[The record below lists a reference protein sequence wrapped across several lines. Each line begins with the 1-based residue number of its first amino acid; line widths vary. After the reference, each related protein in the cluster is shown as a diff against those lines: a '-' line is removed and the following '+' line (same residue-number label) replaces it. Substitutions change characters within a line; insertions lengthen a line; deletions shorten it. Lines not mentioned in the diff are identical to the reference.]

1 MWASDMITSTR
12 NPAVKA
18 ARRLARRSERD
29 ATGSFLVE
37 GARVLE
43 EAVAFLRTLFVA
55 ADADER
61 ERALATTAER
71 AGTRTVAVSGH
82 VRDALAQ
89 TATPQGLVG
98 VASLPAVSSLP
109 AHSRLVLLLDEVA
122 DPGNLGAIVRSAD
135 AAGADAV
142 LVTSGSVDAQHPR
155 AVRASAGSLFHL
167 PVVQGLAFEQ
177 ALRLCVERGLRT
189 VAADARASEPYTE
202 VDLSQPS
209 AIVLG
214 SEAHGMAPEQLE
226 RCDLV
231 AAVPMRTPDRE
242 PYTGEAES
250 LNLAATATLFAFEAA
265 RQRALGVEVAT

>member
-1 MWASDMITSTR
+1 MITSNR

-29 ATGSFLVE
+29 ATGTFLVE
-37 GARVLE
+37 GTAVLS
-43 EAVAFLRTLFVA
+43 EALGCLRTLFVA
-55 ADADER
+55 ADANTDELR
-61 ERALATTAER
+61 LAAAAER
-71 AGTRTVAVSGH
+71 AGVPTVPVSER
-82 VRDALAQ
+82 VRDAITQ
-89 TATPQGLVG
+89 TATPRGLIG
-98 VASLPAVSSLP
+98 LASLPPAELP
-109 AHSRLVLLLDEVA
+109 GEPRLVVMLVEIA
-122 DPGNLGAIVRSAD
+122 DPGNLGTIIRSAD

-142 LVTSGSVDAQHPR
+142 VVTTGSVDAQHPR

-167 PVVQGLAFEQ
+167 PVVQGVTFE
-177 ALRLCVERGLRT
+177 AGMAACAERGLQT
-189 VAADARASEPYTE
+189 VAADANGPVPYTE

-214 SEAHGMAPEQLE
+214 AEAHGLATNHRA

-231 AAVPMRTPDRE
+231 AAVPMRSTDRD

-265 RQRALGVEVAT
+265 RQRALAGEAAR